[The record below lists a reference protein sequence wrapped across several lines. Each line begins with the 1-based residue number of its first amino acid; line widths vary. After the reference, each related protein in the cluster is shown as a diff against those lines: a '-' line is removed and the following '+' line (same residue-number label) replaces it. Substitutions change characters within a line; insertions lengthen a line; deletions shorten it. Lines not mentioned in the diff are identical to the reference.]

1 MNCLDFYDF
10 RFYGFILWVVFY
22 LGKSVSTMFE
32 NLFENILD
40 TDLPR

>member
-1 MNCLDFYDF
+1 MNCLDF
-10 RFYGFILWVVFY
+10 RFYRFILWVDLR

-40 TDLPR
+40 TDLPT